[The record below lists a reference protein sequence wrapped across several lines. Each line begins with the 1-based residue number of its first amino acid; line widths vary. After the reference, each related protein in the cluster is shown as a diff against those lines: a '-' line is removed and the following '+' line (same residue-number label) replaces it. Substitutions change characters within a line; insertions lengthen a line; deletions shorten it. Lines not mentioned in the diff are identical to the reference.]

1 MSKDIRELKYEPKL
15 DKYVLYIESET
26 ELKEGKKTV
35 GTQTQTIKQIWDK
48 DQIETIKNQ
57 VLEQKKQVE
66 AQIRSIDNQLEVQGK
81 INTRERQQLK
91 EFYEKLQK
99 AQKLQKIEQ
108 LEKQKDEIKR
118 SLDKINKDLKEI
130 DDAIN

>member
-108 LEKQKDEIKR
+108 LEKQKEEIKK

>member
-108 LEKQKDEIKR
+108 LEKQKEDIKK

>member
-108 LEKQKDEIKR
+108 LEKQKDDIKR

>member
-66 AQIRSIDNQLEVQGK
+66 AQIRSIDNQLELQGK

-108 LEKQKDEIKR
+108 LEKQKDDIKK

>member
-66 AQIRSIDNQLEVQGK
+66 AQIRSIDNQLELQGK

-108 LEKQKDEIKR
+108 LEKQKEDIKR

>member
-35 GTQTQTIKQIWDK
+35 GTQIQTIKQIWDK

-66 AQIRSIDNQLEVQGK
+66 AQIKSIDNQLELQGK

-108 LEKQKDEIKR
+108 LEKQKDDIKK